1 LVTLIARELIGERA
15 RAKLGVTKMVIIAL
29 AVIIILGSTL
39 VAYIELK
46 SSSPYPT
53 LSHVVSWQEMAN
65 YTLDYWNVTASQP
78 YTITLKD
85 SMTTSSSAQWLLISA
100 FNSSSLPMEQIWYV
114 EFENTTRFYYATF
127 VNNNQKDA
135 GSLNCNNGN
144 VTIIVTNTSI
154 TFTGTSSFTSYVP
167 FSNLEHITTGNDD
180 GIFTGG
186 ELNFDLR

>member
-1 LVTLIARELIGERA
+1 MRA
-15 RAKLGVTKMVIIAL
+15 VFSKLGVTKMAIIAL
-29 AVIIILGSTL
+29 AVIIIMGGIL
-39 VAYIELK
+39 VAYIALK

-65 YTLDYWNVTASQP
+65 YTLDYWNATATHP
-78 YTITLKD
+78 YTVTLND
-85 SMTTSSSAQWLLISA
+85 SMTVSSSAQWLLISA
-100 FNSSSLPMEQIWYV
+100 YNSSSLPMEQIWYV
-114 EFENTTRFYYATF
+114 EFENNTRFYYATF

-135 GSLNCNNGN
+135 GSLNCNNGI

-154 TFTGTSSFTSYVP
+154 TFTGTSSFISHVS

-186 ELNFDLR
+186 ELNLDLH